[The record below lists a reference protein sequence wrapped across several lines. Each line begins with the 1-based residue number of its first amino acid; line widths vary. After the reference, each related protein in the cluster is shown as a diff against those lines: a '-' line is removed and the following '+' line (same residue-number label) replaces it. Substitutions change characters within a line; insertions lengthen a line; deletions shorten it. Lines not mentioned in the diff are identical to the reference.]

1 MKFAQGSKGNRPPS
15 ICITLILVIPL
26 AASVGTVKEKLLS
39 PTGGMPDQVPIDSL
53 GSKIRFWFQSIQA
66 SPALL

>member
-1 MKFAQGSKGNRPPS
+1 M
-15 ICITLILVIPL
+15 PL
-26 AASVGTVKEKLLS
+26 AAKAGTVNEKLLS
-39 PTGGMPDQVPIDSL
+39 PTGGIPDQVPIDSL